1 MRKTEINGCTVLTA
15 DEGKKI
21 VKGNDFVCGT
31 EVWLAVGDDTDA
43 YKEVSVEEAQ
53 RMIEEQQRQ
62 TAEQQREKEQ
72 QQTKGEEEPKEAE
85 QPKPLPLDMAK
96 ERKIAEIAAYSDSDA
111 VNSLT
116 FNGIKTWLKPN
127 VRANYLVS
135 LDAAELLGETDIT
148 FVVEGVQ
155 ASLPIKQVRLLLA
168 KIQRYAD
175 ACYIVTEGHKRAVR
189 ALQTVEEVES
199 YDYTRGYPEKL
210 SL

>member
-1 MRKTEINGCTVLTA
+1 MKQWKKDGQAYQGEPMEIDGKRVYNPTDEMLMRAGYVYVEDVEEELQRA
-15 DEGKKI
+15 
-21 VKGNDFVCGT
+21 
-31 EVWLAVGDDTDA
+31 
-43 YKEVSVEEAQ
+43 KEV
-53 RMIEEQQRQ
+53 
-62 TAEQQREKEQ
+62 
-72 QQTKGEEEPKEAE
+72 
-85 QPKPLPLDMAK
+85 
-96 ERKIAEIAAYSDSDA
+96 KIAEIAAYSDSEA

-116 FNGIKTWLKPN
+116 FNGIKTWLTPN

-189 ALQTVEEVES
+189 ALQTVDEVEK
-199 YDYTRGYPEKL
+199 YDYTKGYPEKL
-210 SL
+210 AL

>member
-1 MRKTEINGCTVLTA
+1 MEKKQTSMTRLVAADGSLLADVEEKVFVREVCTSEERA
-15 DEGKKI
+15 I
-21 VKGNDFVCGT
+21 Q
-31 EVWLAVGDDTDA
+31 WH
-43 YKEVSVEEAQ
+43 EVSIEHAKERMDEQ
-53 RMIEEQQRQ
+53 R
-62 TAEQQREKEQ
+62 
-72 QQTKGEEEPKEAE
+72 GEEPVQESPVEDMPAAI
-85 QPKPLPLDMAK
+85 DMAK
-96 ERKIAEIAAYSDSDA
+96 AAKIAEIAAYSDSEA

-116 FNGIKTWLKPN
+116 FNGLKTWLTPN

-175 ACYIVTEGHKRAVR
+175 ACYIVTEGHKRAVK

-199 YDYTRGYPEKL
+199 YDYTTGYPEKL

>member
-1 MRKTEINGCTVLTA
+1 MKQWKKDGQAYQGEPMEIDGKRVYNPT
-15 DEGKKI
+15 DEMLVRAGY
-21 VKGNDFVCGT
+21 VCV
-31 EVWLAVGDDTDA
+31 EDVEEELQRA
-43 YKEVSVEEAQ
+43 KEV
-53 RMIEEQQRQ
+53 
-62 TAEQQREKEQ
+62 
-72 QQTKGEEEPKEAE
+72 
-85 QPKPLPLDMAK
+85 
-96 ERKIAEIAAYSDSDA
+96 KIAEIAAYSDSDA

-116 FNGIKTWLKPN
+116 FNGIKTWLTPD

-189 ALQTVEEVES
+189 ALQTVDEVEA
-199 YDYTRGYPEKL
+199 YDYTKGYPEKL
-210 SL
+210 KL